1 MKQTGGSIFVKAWCL
16 PQNFQSSHI
25 FVCQE
30 GHVIVKRLWAA
41 NNKYWDQQS
50 LHTFI
55 NYFNNSGTVCQK
67 NKHKKLIV
75 VPLCV
80 QMNWEIVMHW
90 HSIHDV
96 PWRSNK
102 KLIDLSF
109 IFMYKHL
116 CWLSFL
122 QLFTLCTL
130 EKHLCY
136 WLSSELCE

>member
-1 MKQTGGSIFVKAWCL
+1 MMFTSEFSIFAYICVSGRACDCKKALSCKS
-16 PQNFQSSHI
+16 QISEIS
-25 FVCQE
+25 
-30 GHVIVKRLWAA
+30 
-41 NNKYWDQQS
+41 S

-55 NYFNNSGTVCQK
+55 NYFNNSGTVCQE
-67 NKHKKLIV
+67 NKHQKLIV

-109 IFMYKHL
+109 VFMYKHL

-122 QLFTLCTL
+122 QLFTLCTSINL
-130 EKHLCY
+130 KKHLCY